1 MILDNTIK
9 VNPLPAPTWNWLRVN
24 DTEIRVEDEPM
35 EAVCIADLPGEI
47 SDSAVLEEEDVE
59 LLLSAESGMGKEFAG
74 WIAGCPV
81 DPAVLT
87 TTVGMQPE
95 KPAVLE
101 YYSTPGSMT
110 AARCRLVARKG
121 SEMTVVMRI
130 SGKTAWDLGTLWDEN
145 TRDADKAEQG
155 NEDPD
160 NKDPENED
168 LDNEDMRGVDAE
180 GTDAPEA
187 ATEAA
192 IAIETRILVED
203 GAKVHLIQVCDP
215 GEKLSAYCDVAAVLG
230 EDSEFTLLQITLGR
244 ENTLFGAAAD
254 LHGDRSRLKIDAAY
268 TAAKDQQVDINY
280 VARHRGVNTESE
292 IKVNGVLRAGA
303 KKAFRGTID
312 FIRGCKG
319 SKGDEREDVLLLDE
333 DVVNRTVPLI
343 LCTEE
348 DVEGSHGATIGDL
361 SEESLYY
368 FRSRGISDEAAY
380 QLLADGRMAAAVR
393 MIPVKEIRDELLSK
407 YGEEENM

>member
-1 MILDNTIK
+1 MISDNTLK

-24 DTEIRVEDEPM
+24 DTDIRVEEEPM
-35 EAVCIADLPGEI
+35 EAVCIVNLLGEI
-47 SDSAVLEEEDVE
+47 SDSAMLEEEDVE
-59 LLLSAESGMGKEFAG
+59 KLLSAESGMGKEFAG

-81 DPAVLT
+81 DPVVLT
-87 TTVGMQPE
+87 TTVGMKPE
-95 KPAVLE
+95 KPAVLD
-101 YYSTPGSMT
+101 YYSTPGAMT
-110 AARCRLVARKG
+110 AARCQLVARKG

-130 SGKTAWDLGTLWDEN
+130 SGKSAWDLGTLWDEKLG
-145 TRDADKAEQG
+145 DMAEQ
-155 NEDPD
+155 E
-160 NKDPENED
+160 
-168 LDNEDMRGVDAE
+168 AE
-180 GTDAPEA
+180 TEESVEA
-187 ATEAA
+187 SLAS
-192 IAIETRILVED
+192 ETRILVED
-203 GAKVHLIQVCDP
+203 GAKVHLVQICDP
-215 GEKLSAYCDVAAVLG
+215 GEKLSVYSDVAAVLG

-254 LHGDRSRLKIDAAY
+254 LRGDRSRLKIDAAY
-268 TAAKDQQVDINY
+268 NAAKDQQVDINY

-292 IKVNGVLRAGA
+292 IKVDGVLRAGA

-312 FIRGCKG
+312 FIRGCSG

-380 QLLADGRMAAAVR
+380 QLLADGRMAAALR
-393 MIPVKEIRDELLSK
+393 KIPVKEIRDELLAA
-407 YGEEENM
+407 YGEVEPAEDETI